1 MSDGSRCRN
10 LGPGQVAAAFVGALA
25 GLGVEAACLDID
37 DVSSA
42 CRYPAGDAWCAR
54 NDGVNPYA
62 YRDGCVDEAPPTEVE
77 TPARAPVR
85 SAPGDPVVVW
95 DCAKARTRVER
106 LICANPDIR
115 ARDARM
121 GALYSE
127 LQALGLSPERMQ
139 KAWLRNERAACD
151 DADCLRTVYAER
163 IRFFES
169 LLRPETVTGEPL
181 DADPDP
187 VSVIGNPP
195 MPDPVAEAS
204 ATSPRDEVPASPV
217 AAAATSEPTPSTD
230 GVSVF
235 VPELPQPELP
245 SSRGYGA
252 SDPGTPVSPGVG
264 SPEPDQRPLATRTS
278 DILLAVGAIAL
289 ILAIGLVA
297 RVRGFNRSAIR
308 GAIAFSRDRLGPRV
322 RSLSAA
328 SAGWFAQMRRLRLAR
343 RASERDPRD
352 ASRPI
357 EFRLSNEML
366 ARLHALAEPGESM
379 SHVVG
384 RAIAALESRSEPPP
398 AAAVVSRM
406 AALEARLAHLE
417 GERSVPSPSKR

>member
-1 MSDGSRCRN
+1 MPLRLTMFDGSCRRN
-10 LGPGQVAAAFVGALA
+10 LGPGQVATAFVGALA

-37 DVSSA
+37 DASSP

-62 YRDGCVDEAPPTEVE
+62 YRDGCVDEARPTEVE
-77 TPARAPVR
+77 TPVRAPVR

-163 IRFFES
+163 IRDFES

-187 VSVIGNPP
+187 VLVIGNPP
-195 MPDPVAEAS
+195 
-204 ATSPRDEVPASPV
+204 RDEAPASPV
-217 AAAATSEPTPSTD
+217 AVAATSEPTPPTD
-230 GVSVF
+230 GVSAF

-252 SDPGTPVSPGVG
+252 SGPGTPVSPGVG

-308 GAIAFSRDRLGPRV
+308 GAITFSRDRLGPRV

-328 SAGWFAQMRRLRLAR
+328 SAGWFAQMRRLRAVR
-343 RASERDPRD
+343 RASERAQRD
-352 ASRPI
+352 TSRPI

-366 ARLHALAEPGESM
+366 VRLRALAEPGEPLS
-379 SHVVG
+379 SVVG

-398 AAAVVSRM
+398 ATAVLSRM
-406 AALEARLAHLE
+406 AALEARLAQLE
-417 GERSVPSPSKR
+417 GERSVPSNR